1 MSWEA
6 FEEDKAFVVEAL
18 RRGEFDH
25 VEVVGQ
31 ETETD
36 FFTNGGT
43 GSPFVLERGACP
55 PVEGIRGQAP
65 SPHAEKEPVP

>member
-25 VEVVGQ
+25 VEVVGKV
-31 ETETD
+31 TETD
-36 FFTNGGT
+36 FFRRRN
-43 GSPFVLERGACP
+43 SSAV
-55 PVEGIRGQAP
+55 
-65 SPHAEKEPVP
+65 